1 MIRNVTYEPPFMVT
15 TSGGSPSYG
24 SPGTVRWNPNTG
36 GLEADLYGMWQ
47 SVEQSAHLM
56 LDASTKEV
64 LQWARS
70 KMKQEQDFLK
80 IIELHPEIKEM
91 KDKLDLAVALVRD
104 YD

>member
-1 MIRNVTYEPPFMVT
+1 MIRSVTYGPPFMVT
-15 TSGGSPSYG
+15 TSGYASYG

-36 GLEADLYGMWQ
+36 GLEADLNGIWQ
-47 SVEQSAHLM
+47 SVGQNVHFM
-56 LDASTKEV
+56 LDTNTTDVLEWAKTK
-64 LQWARS
+64 
-70 KMKQEQDFLK
+70 MNQEKDFLK